1 MTAGAPVGV
10 RAPVIAPT
18 GAPAVIAPTGAPI
31 DREAAQQ
38 GTLRVALVG
47 NPNTGKTTLFNAL
60 TGMRQRVA
68 NFAGVTVE
76 RVEGSYRGPDG
87 RRVSVIDLPGSYS
100 LSAHTPD
107 ETIALDVLLGR
118 AADVPLPEVIV
129 VVVDAQNL
137 ERNLFLVS
145 QLLELGRPL
154 VVALN
159 QSDAAEAD
167 GIRIDVVELISE
179 LGVTVIPT
187 VATKGHGVERLR
199 HAIARAESLPRP
211 GRKFE
216 LPEAVESALAAAE
229 DALVR
234 QGFSRPQAGLEALM
248 LVARTGSQFPV
259 PSSQRGGGPPGT
271 WTLELGTIL
280 ERARAALSA
289 TGFNPASLEAELR
302 YQWITGVIARTVT
315 RATLRARN
323 TTDRVDAVLLH
334 RVWGPLIFLA
344 IMTLMF
350 QAVFAWAQP
359 IMDAVE
365 GMLGGLGVVV
375 GAVIPPGDLRSLITD
390 GVIAGVGSVL
400 VFLPQ
405 IAILFLFIGIL
416 EDSGYMARA
425 AFIMDRYM
433 RRVGLHGRSFIPLI
447 SGYACAVPA
456 IMSTRTIERSN
467 DRLATMMVVPLMS
480 CSARLP
486 VYTLL
491 IGAFVPSVA
500 VLGIFDLKGVTLLAM
515 YLLGTV
521 TALGV
526 AFVFR
531 RTLLKGRVQPL
542 ILELPPYRIPSPRT
556 LFTSVVQRAS
566 LFLRRAGT
574 IILALSVVLWALAS
588 YPKQVPSSQ
597 FPVPGAVASR
607 NLELGTGNSGE
618 AAAQEYQ
625 LAHSVLGQIGRAIE
639 PLVRPLGFDWKI
651 GVSIVSSF
659 AAREVFVST
668 MGTIYGVGADD
679 RATLEALPE
688 RLRAERDAAGQPIYT
703 TLTAIGLMVFYVYA
717 LMCMSTVAVTVREA
731 GGGRQGWRWAG
742 LQFGYML
749 ALAYV
754 AAWLVRQVGLAL
766 GYGG

>member
-1 MTAGAPVGV
+1 MTVGARPGAPGIAPAGAPTTAMAG
-10 RAPVIAPT
+10 
-18 GAPAVIAPTGAPI
+18 GAATESAGASTAG
-31 DREAAQQ
+31 DATQA

-76 RVEGSYRGPDG
+76 RVEGAYRDRDG
-87 RRVSVIDLPGSYS
+87 RRVAVLDLPGSYS
-100 LSAHTPD
+100 LAAHTPD
-107 ETIALDVLLGR
+107 EAIALDVLLGR
-118 AADVPLPEVIV
+118 AAGVPLPEVIV
-129 VVVDAQNL
+129 VVVDAHNL
-137 ERNLFLVS
+137 ERNLFLLS

-159 QSDAAEAD
+159 QIDAAEAD

-187 VATKGHGVERLR
+187 VATKAQGIDRLR
-199 HAIARAESLPRP
+199 HAISRASELPRP
-211 GRKFE
+211 ARKFK
-216 LPEAVESALAAAE
+216 LPPVAANAIAPVE
-229 DALVR
+229 DALERAGFTR
-234 QGFSRPQAGLEALM
+234 QQAELEALM
-248 LVARTGSQFPV
+248 LLAPESGELQHPGSKFQDPASRRGR
-259 PSSQRGGGPPGT
+259 SSRGT
-271 WTLELGTIL
+271 WRPELGTL
-280 ERARAALSA
+280 VDRARAALTNA
-289 TGFNPASLEAELR
+289 RLNPASLEAELR
-302 YQWITGVIARTVT
+302 YQWISSVVARTVT
-315 RATLRARN
+315 RAARQSRAA
-323 TTDRVDAVLLH
+323 TDGVDAVLLH

-344 IMTLMF
+344 IMALMF
-350 QAVFAWAQP
+350 QAIFSWAQP
-359 IMDAVE
+359 LMDAVE
-365 GMLGGLGVVV
+365 GVLAGIGAAV
-375 GAVIPPGDLRSLITD
+375 GALLPPGDLRSLVVN

-456 IMSTRTIERSN
+456 IMSTRTIERHT
-467 DRLATMMVVPLMS
+467 DRIATMMVVPLMS

-500 VLGIFDLKGVTLLAM
+500 VLGIFDLQGVMLLAM
-515 YLLGTV
+515 YLLGTI

-526 AFVFR
+526 AFIFR

-556 LFTSVVQRAS
+556 LATTVAQRAS

-588 YPKQVPSSQ
+588 YPKAGSE
-597 FPVPGAVASR
+597 VA
-607 NLELGTGNSGE
+607 T
-618 AAAQEYQ
+618 QERQ
-625 LAHSVLGQIGRAIE
+625 LAQSFLGRAGRAIE
-639 PLVRPLGFDWKI
+639 PLVLPLGFDWKI

-679 RATLEALPE
+679 GATLEALRD
-688 RLRAERDAAGQPIYT
+688 RLRAERNAAGRPVYT
-703 TLTAIGLMVFYVYA
+703 TLTAVGLMVFYVYA

-731 GGGRQGWRWAG
+731 GGGKQGWRWAG

-749 ALAYV
+749 VLAYG
-754 AAWLVRQVGLAL
+754 AAWLVRVIGSAL
-766 GYGG
+766 GYGV